1 MNPLHLIFGS
11 RNNRILK
18 KYNKIIN
25 KINSLEPE
33 IERLTD
39 DEIISK
45 TKYFKETYKD
55 EKDLDLFLPEAFAL
69 VREVIKRKW
78 GKRLYDV
85 QMIGGIILH
94 HGKISEMKTGEG
106 KTFTA
111 ALPAYLNALSGKGV
125 HIITVNDYLA
135 ERDAEK
141 MGEIFSALGLT
152 TGCNLSKLA
161 LEEKIEIYNCDIT
174 YGTNSEFGFDY
185 LRDNMALDKE
195 ERSQRPLNYAIIDE
209 VDSILI
215 DEARTP
221 LIISGPAD
229 EKTEVYNKMNTIPP
243 KLVEGKIEGDKNNPI
258 ETGDFIIDK
267 KEKRVSLTERG
278 HEKVELLLSEM
289 GLISEGTNLYDSEN
303 ISLLHHLSA
312 ALKAHFLFHRDT
324 HYVVRDGEILIVD
337 EFTGRILDGR
347 RWNDSIHQAIESKEG
362 VEIKEENV
370 TLATI
375 TLQNYFKQYHKLA
388 GMTGTADTEA
398 FEFNDIYNL
407 ETVVVPTNRPLLR
420 KDTLDEV
427 YISREQKD
435 KAILRDIK
443 SKYEKGQP
451 VLIGTS
457 SIDNNEY
464 YSELLKK
471 ENIPHQVLNAK
482 QHEKEAYVISQA
494 GRKGMITI
502 ATNMAGRG
510 TDIILGGNIEQDILN
525 IRENNELTE
534 EEKENAIQGLEMVWQ
549 KEHDEVVALG
559 GLHVIGT
566 ERHES
571 RRIDNQFRGRSGR
584 QGDPGSTRFYLSLE
598 DPLLQ
603 IFSGEKVINVLKK
616 MQVDPE
622 SALTHPFMSK
632 TLENAQRKIENHNYN
647 IRKQLLD
654 FDNVSNEQRH
664 IIYRTRKEILE
675 SDDMDIYI
683 KPIRDNVFYDVFTH
697 FVKEG
702 DDNWDLEGLNKELS
716 EEFNLH
722 LPLEQ
727 WAEENPVIDD
737 FFNKIIEHIDAL
749 YKEKED
755 VFGVENFKIIQRK
768 HLLDSIDIAWREHLS
783 SLAYL
788 RKGIHLRGFAQKD
801 PKQEYKKEAFS
812 YFGNMIDSFRF
823 DAIKKLTWLHPVKV
837 ENQNIDIIQKDDSL

>member
-25 KINSLEPE
+25 KINSLEHE
-33 IERLTD
+33 IEHLTD
-39 DEIISK
+39 DEIIAK
-45 TKYFKETYKD
+45 TKYFKETYKN
-55 EKDLDLFLPEAFAL
+55 EKDLDIFLPEAFAL

-243 KLVEGKIEGDKNNPI
+243 KLVEGRIEGDKNNPI

-267 KEKRVSLTERG
+267 KEKRVSLTEKG

-303 ISLLHHLSA
+303 IPLLHHLSA

-362 VEIKEENV
+362 VEIKEENI

-398 FEFNDIYNL
+398 FEFSDIYNL
-407 ETVVVPTNRPLLR
+407 ETVVVPTNKPLLR
-420 KDTLDEV
+420 NDTLDEV

-435 KAILRDIK
+435 KAILRDVK

-525 IRENNELTE
+525 IRENNELTQ
-534 EEKENAIQGLEMVWQ
+534 EEKENAIKGLEIVWK
-549 KEHDEVVALG
+549 KEHDEVVELG

-683 KPIRDNVFYDVFTH
+683 KPIRDNVFYDIFTH
-697 FVKEG
+697 FIKEG
-702 DDNWDLEGLNKELS
+702 DDNWDLEGLHKELS

-727 WAEENPVIDD
+727 WANENPVIDD

-755 VFGVENFKIIQRK
+755 IFGVENFKIIQRK

-823 DAIKKLTWLHPVKV
+823 DAIKKLTWLHPVKI
-837 ENQNIDIIQKDDSL
+837 ENENIDIIQKDDSL